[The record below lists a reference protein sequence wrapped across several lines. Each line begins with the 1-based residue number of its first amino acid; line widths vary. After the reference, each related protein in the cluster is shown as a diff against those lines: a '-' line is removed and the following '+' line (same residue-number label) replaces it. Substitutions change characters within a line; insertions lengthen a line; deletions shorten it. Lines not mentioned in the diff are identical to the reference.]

1 LAGGRAQNNEDDE
14 LLQGFQV
21 NPAKV
26 LLKPDLKLIP
36 QTAEQYLENM
46 TEEIDTNE
54 LLEIV
59 QVFQHKQN
67 RQGGGGSGMASFHD
81 DQARAKLNPK
91 GTNDYVVVV
100 LKINSTELR

>member
-1 LAGGRAQNNEDDE
+1 MRS
-14 LLQGFQV
+14 
-21 NPAKV
+21 
-26 LLKPDLKLIP
+26 DLKLIP
-36 QTAEQYLENM
+36 QTPEQYLENM
-46 TEEIDTNE
+46 TEEIDTND

-67 RQGGGGSGMASFHD
+67 RQGGGGSGVPTFQD
-81 DQARAKLNPK
+81 DGGRARVNPR